1 MRVEDSLPVNAG
13 AWELTVADGAG
24 KLERA
29 EAAPGALTV
38 GARGLAALYAG
49 TPVPTL
55 RLAGLAAD
63 GSPADDEFLA
73 AAFPGP
79 AWMLDDF

>member
-1 MRVEDSLPVNAG
+1 M
-13 AWELTVADGAG
+13 
-24 KLERA
+24 
-29 EAAPGALTV
+29 

-55 RLAGLAAD
+55 RLAGLAAG
-63 GSPADDEFLA
+63 GSPAGDEFLA